1 LKHLKMRLKKD
12 KTVYFLLLIMLLLAG
27 LSMVLPLYILVFGP
41 IIILLN
47 KNYFSVD
54 ERTLFYLG
62 VIILSVS
69 QFLFVLSPEY
79 SLNYT
84 INTAIALL
92 FWMLGLLVHLV
103 LKSTTNFLSLKSLYR
118 ILDLVFIINILAIAL
133 QYALIVLETK
143 TLNPFALVSREF
155 GMSTGDYLRGL
166 FSNSSVTMVVLSF
179 YTIYY
184 AYKRNR
190 KFFLAA
196 TGMLLT
202 TYMSGILI
210 FTLITGG
217 FIFFTF
223 NIKTKIKILVGFV
236 AMFLLVNIVT
246 PENIEYGK
254 KILTEKVSST
264 SDPARK
270 LVSYEQTLK
279 NWTSSPQSFI
289 FGEGAG
295 KFSSRTA
302 FLTGGDY
309 VYWYP
314 KKLVYKSEKFSENH
328 FKLWNNRILSTPYKD
343 GTHNQPF
350 SFYNQL
356 IGEFGLLGLL
366 LFSFYVFLII
376 RRWHLLTYG
385 KILSVLMLGF
395 FFLEYW
401 FDYFS
406 VIIFFE
412 LLINLNIRERAVE
425 RGT

>member
-1 LKHLKMRLKKD
+1 MKIKND
-12 KTVYFLLLIMLLLAG
+12 KAVYFLLLITLLLAG
-27 LSMVLPLYILVFGP
+27 FTMVLPVYLLAFGP
-41 IIILLN
+41 IIIVLN
-47 KNYFSVD
+47 KKYFSID
-54 ERTLFYLG
+54 ERTLFYFG
-62 VIILSVS
+62 IIILSAS

-92 FWMLGLLVHLV
+92 FWILGLLVHLI
-103 LKSTTNFLSLKSLYR
+103 LKSSTNFLSLKSLYK
-118 ILDLVFIINILAIAL
+118 ILDIVFMINILLIAI
-133 QYALIVLETK
+133 QYALIMLESK
-143 TLNPFALVSREF
+143 SINPFGLNSRDF
-155 GMSTGDYLRGL
+155 GMSTGDNLKGL
-166 FSNSSVTMVVLSF
+166 FSNSSVTMVVMSL

-196 TGMLLT
+196 IGMLLT

-210 FTLITGG
+210 FTIITGG

-223 NIKTKIKILVGFV
+223 KLKTKVKILVGFL
-236 AMFLLVNIVT
+236 ATFFLISTIT

-264 SDPARK
+264 TDPARK

-279 NWTSSPQSFI
+279 NWISSPQSFI

-309 VYWYP
+309 TSWYP
-314 KKLVYKSEKFSENH
+314 NKLEYKSEKFKENH
-328 FKLWNNRILSTPYKD
+328 FKLWNDRILAIPFKD

-356 IGEFGLLGLL
+356 IGEFGLLGLV
-366 LFSFYVFLII
+366 LFSLYLFFII
-376 RRWHLLTYG
+376 KRWHLLTYG
-385 KILSVLMLGF
+385 KILSLLMIGF

-406 VIIFFE
+406 VILFFE
-412 LLINLNIRERAVE
+412 LFINLNIREQRVVE
-425 RGT
+425 RTK